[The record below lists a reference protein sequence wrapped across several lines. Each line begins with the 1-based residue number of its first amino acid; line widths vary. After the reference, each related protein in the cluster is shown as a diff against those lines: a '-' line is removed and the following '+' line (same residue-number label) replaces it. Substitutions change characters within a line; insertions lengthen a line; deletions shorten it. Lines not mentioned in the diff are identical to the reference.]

1 VRVVVAATAEVAIPT
16 LDWLKKSQHDLVG
29 VVTTP
34 DSRSGRGK
42 SLTPSPVAEWATAN
56 SLHLTKPETDSQM
69 IESFQSADIVIAIA
83 YGKIIPRSVL
93 KVPRYG
99 FLNLHF
105 SLLPA
110 YRGAAPV
117 QRALQNGESVTGIS
131 IFQIDENLD
140 TGPIFYQEIY
150 NIASSDN
157 TAAVLKDL
165 SRMGALA
172 FDHILNGIVEGAI
185 PTVQSVQGVSLAPKI
200 SKEEARINWCSE
212 AFKVINHIRA
222 FTPAPGA
229 WTTFRDSTIKISD
242 VSKNSS
248 GIELHAGAISIM
260 DRKLFVGTSDFAL
273 EVITLTPAG
282 KSEMLASDWING
294 ARILPGDVFE

>member
-1 VRVVVAATAEVAIPT
+1 MRVVVAATAEVAIPT

-140 TGPIFYQEIY
+140 TGPVFYKETY

-157 TAAVLKDL
+157 SAAVLKDL
-165 SRMGALA
+165 SQMGTLA
-172 FDHILNGIVEGAI
+172 FDHILNGIREGAI
-185 PTVQSVQGVSLAPKI
+185 PTAQSVQGVSLAPKI

-222 FTPAPGA
+222 FTPVPGA

-248 GIELHAGAISIM
+248 GIELHAGAISII
-260 DRKLFVGTSDFAL
+260 DRKLFVGTSDFPL

>member
-140 TGPIFYQEIY
+140 TGPVFYQETY

-157 TAAVLKDL
+157 SAAVLKDL
-165 SRMGALA
+165 SHMGALA
-172 FDHILNGIVEGAI
+172 FDHILNGIIEGAI
-185 PTVQSVQGVSLAPKI
+185 PTAQSVQGVSLAPKI

-222 FTPAPGA
+222 FTPVPGA

-248 GIELHAGAISIM
+248 GIELHAGAISII
-260 DRKLFVGTSDFAL
+260 DRKLFVGTSDFPL

>member
-222 FTPAPGA
+222 FTAPGA